1 MACPFHEQ
9 TRAAA
14 QHALEPGEATT
25 QPSAAT
31 VLASP
36 PDSCDL
42 KREAMLFLRQHAAEQ
57 VLADERSRL
66 AAVQHE
72 ISETGTY
79 HHTLDELTFGA
90 RVAWR
95 NTTRCVG
102 RLYWRSMEV
111 RDLRHLTTAEAVF
124 AALVEHLQLATNGGA
139 IRSMIS
145 VFAAQ
150 EPGQDGIR
158 IWNPQ
163 LIRYAGYRQ
172 PDGSVVGDPLHVE
185 LTAFARELGWQ
196 SPAASA
202 FDLLPV
208 IIQMPGERPQLF
220 ELPRE
225 AVLEV
230 PLSHPT
236 YPWFAE
242 LGLKWHALPVISNM
256 RLEIGGVSYP
266 AAPFNGWY
274 MGTEIGARNFG
285 DADRYN
291 VLPAVAAQLGLNTR
305 SERSLWKDRA
315 LVEVNIAVLHSFQQ
329 QGVKVL
335 DHHTATRQFML
346 FEQQE
351 HQARRP
357 VYADWSWIVPP
368 MAGSAT
374 PVFHRSYD
382 NVTLTP
388 NFFPLAAPWPAQAGS
403 ASVGMEV

>member
-9 TRAAA
+9 TYAGAHHELQPRADSAHHLA
-14 QHALEPGEATT
+14 TTMTEMPDIDELTREAT
-25 QPSAAT
+25 
-31 VLASP
+31 
-36 PDSCDL
+36 
-42 KREAMLFLRQHAAEQ
+42 MFLRQY
-57 VLADERSRL
+57 ADEQAVPDAEARL
-66 AAVQHE
+66 AAVQYE
-72 ISETGTY
+72 ISDTGTY

-95 NTTRCVG
+95 NNTRCVG
-102 RLYWRSMEV
+102 RLYWPSLEV

-124 AALVEHLQLATNGGA
+124 VALVEHLREATNGGA
-139 IRSMIS
+139 IRSRMS
-145 VFAAQ
+145 VFAPPQ
-150 EPGQDGIR
+150 PGQPGIR

-172 PDGSVVGDPLHVE
+172 PDGSIVGDPLYVE
-185 LTAFARELGWQ
+185 LTELAHKLGWRQ
-196 SPAASA
+196 ATETP
-202 FDLLPV
+202 FDPLPL
-208 IIQMPGERPQLF
+208 IIQMPGQRPQMF

-242 LGLKWHALPVISNM
+242 LGLKWHALPVISDM
-256 RLEIGGVSYP
+256 RLEIGGVSYT

-274 MGTEIGARNFG
+274 MGTEIGARNLG

-291 VLPAVAAQLGLNTR
+291 VLPIVAARLGLNTR

-335 DHHTATRQFML
+335 DHHTATRQFVL

-351 HQARRP
+351 RQAQRP
-357 VYADWSWIVPP
+357 VYADWGWIVPP
-368 MAGSAT
+368 LAASAT

-382 NVTLTP
+382 NVSLTP
-388 NFFPLAAPWPAQAGS
+388 NFFPQVAPWHDRTD
-403 ASVGMEV
+403 

>member
-1 MACPFHEQ
+1 MACPFHEHTQ
-9 TRAAA
+9 SRGQLELELSANTALPFATTALAEMPDIDELTR
-14 QHALEPGEATT
+14 EAT
-25 QPSAAT
+25 
-31 VLASP
+31 
-36 PDSCDL
+36 
-42 KREAMLFLRQHAAEQ
+42 MFLRQYASEQ
-57 VLADERSRL
+57 GAPDMEARL
-66 AAVQHE
+66 ATVQHD
-72 ISETGTY
+72 ICKTGTY

-95 NTTRCVG
+95 NNTRCVG

-124 AALVEHLQLATNGGA
+124 AALIEHLHRATNGGA

-145 VFAAQ
+145 IFAPQ
-150 EPGQDGIR
+150 EPGQPGIR

-172 PDGSVVGDPLHVE
+172 HDGSIVGDPLYVE
-185 LTAFARELGWQ
+185 LTELAHQLGWRH
-196 SPAASA
+196 AAEA
-202 FDLLPV
+202 PFDLLPL
-208 IIQMPGERPQLF
+208 IIQMPGERPQMF
-220 ELPRE
+220 ELPPE

-242 LGLKWHALPVISNM
+242 LGFKWHALPVISDM
-256 RLEIGGVSYP
+256 CLEIGGVSYT

-274 MGTEIGARNFG
+274 MGTEIGARNLG
-285 DADRYN
+285 DVNRYN
-291 VLPAVAAQLGLNTR
+291 VLPTVAAGLGLNTR
-305 SERSLWKDRA
+305 SERSLWKDRS

-335 DHHTATRQFML
+335 DHHTATRQFVL

-351 HQARRP
+351 RQAGRP
-357 VYADWSWIVPP
+357 MYADWGWIVPP
-368 MAGSAT
+368 VAGSAT

-382 NVTLTP
+382 NVSLRP
-388 NFFPLAAPWPAQAGS
+388 NFFSQVAPWLEQEG
-403 ASVGMEV
+403 

>member
-1 MACPFHEQ
+1 MPCPFHEQ
-9 TRAAA
+9 TYAAE
-14 QHALEPGEATT
+14 QHTLKLTADTM
-25 QPSAAT
+25 QSST
-31 VLASP
+31 VTVASP
-36 PDSCDL
+36 PPIGGL
-42 KREAMLFLRQHAAEQ
+42 KREAMQFLRQYAAEQ
-57 VLADERSRL
+57 ALPDLRSRL
-66 AAVQHE
+66 TAVQHDIGE
-72 ISETGTY
+72 AGSY
-79 HHTLDELTFGA
+79 CHTLDELTFGA

-102 RLYWRSMEV
+102 RLYWRSMIV

-124 AALVEHLQLATNGGA
+124 AALVEHLHLATNGGA

-145 VFAAQ
+145 VFAPQ
-150 EPGQDGIR
+150 QPGRDGIR

-172 PDGSVVGDPLHVE
+172 PDGSIVGDPLHVE
-185 LTAFARELGWQ
+185 LTAFAHKLGWHG
-196 SPAASA
+196 AETA

-208 IIQMPGERPQLF
+208 IIQMPGERPQCF

-230 PLSHPT
+230 PLSHPS

-274 MGTEIGARNFG
+274 MGSEIGARNLG
-285 DADRYN
+285 DVDRYN
-291 VLPAVAAQLGLNTR
+291 VLPAVAAQLGLNTH

-329 QGVKVL
+329 HGVKVL
-335 DHHTATRQFML
+335 DHHTATHQFVL

-351 HQARRP
+351 QQAQRP
-357 VYADWSWIVPP
+357 VYADWGWIVPP
-368 MAGSAT
+368 MAGSTT

-388 NFFPLAAPWPAQAGS
+388 NFFPLADPWLGQEA
-403 ASVGMEV
+403 